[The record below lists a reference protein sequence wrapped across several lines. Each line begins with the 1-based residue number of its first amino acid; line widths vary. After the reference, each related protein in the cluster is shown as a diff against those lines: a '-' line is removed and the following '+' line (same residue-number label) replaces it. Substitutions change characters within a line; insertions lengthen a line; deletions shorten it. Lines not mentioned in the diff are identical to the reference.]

1 MLPPLHLLLADN
13 DKTSLDAAE
22 NMLVSMGVAVDT
34 ADNGHTAIEMAEAKH
49 NAGEDYPIMI
59 VSLKMPDMNGIEIAG
74 TIRAKVG
81 EDSPIIMG

>member
-1 MLPPLHLLLADN
+1 MCIRDS

-49 NAGEDYPIMI
+49 HAGEAYPIMI
-59 VSLKMPDMNGIEIAG
+59 EMC
-74 TIRAKVG
+74 IR
-81 EDSPIIMG
+81 DRIHPQIRYLL